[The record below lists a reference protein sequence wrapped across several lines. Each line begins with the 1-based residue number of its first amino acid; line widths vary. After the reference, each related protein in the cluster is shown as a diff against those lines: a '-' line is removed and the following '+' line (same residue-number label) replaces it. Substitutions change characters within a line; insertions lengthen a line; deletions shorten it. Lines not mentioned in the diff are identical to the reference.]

1 VYLQTGNMNDIKKMK
16 LDDFRCVIEQLIRSR
31 TPNENR
37 YKSELSDSQKNMIA
51 YHKNKFQKDGKVK

>member
-1 VYLQTGNMNDIKKMK
+1 MNDIKKMK